1 MFLYISSLQIF
12 YGFFDKY
19 SKCVFPSGED
29 ISVIKIRWRGNLE
42 QILEQWKV
50 NERKFGRN
58 LNVRRYSKVL
68 NEKRR
73 KKKRDLTI
81 FEEQ

>member
-29 ISVIKIRWRGNLE
+29 ISVIKIRWRGNLPNSGTME
-42 QILEQWKV
+42 
-50 NERKFGRN
+50 
-58 LNVRRYSKVL
+58 SK
-68 NEKRR
+68 R
-73 KKKRDLTI
+73 KKVW
-81 FEEQ
+81 